1 MVVTLASVVYA
12 AFRAGSNT
20 SLFMLDGS
28 EDEEGGAGQAL
39 LSEEVQTSAGLDGVP
54 EEQTASRNTQ
64 RPASALDDYTPVSY
78 NYSFFHL
85 IFALASMYI
94 AMLMT
99 GWGTVAQDKD
109 RIDVGW
115 ASVYVKI
122 SAEWLTGL
130 LYCWTLI
137 APALFPDR
145 EFY

>member
-1 MVVTLASVVYA
+1 MQRT
-12 AFRAGSNT
+12 
-20 SLFMLDGS
+20 
-28 EDEEGGAGQAL
+28 AL
-39 LSEEVQTSAGLDGVP
+39 LGAEAGLTSAGLDGVP
-54 EEQTASRNTQ
+54 EEQAATRGGAE
-64 RPASALDDYTPVSY
+64 PSALDEYTPVSY

-99 GWGTVAQDKD
+99 GWGTAAQDKD

-115 ASVYVKI
+115 VSVYVKI

-137 APALFPDR
+137 APALFPSRD
-145 EFY
+145 FY